1 MDDKPEAGLIKRTP
15 IDSEDD
21 EDYEDAT
28 YVPKEYI
35 FNGEEEEEEYSNVPS
50 IINQVKEEESH
61 SEEAE
66 REALEKKII
75 KKLQRDRDP
84 VGNIDYHSNGPVDPE
99 EERRAIRVLL
109 RQDDSIDGMK
119 KIADKFSIDMKRVL
133 AIKDEMEEEKKRMEH
148 EQAILMQQR
157 MMEIKNPEIPMK
169 MIIGRHLGG
178 QGMTVSLI
186 GK

>member
-1 MDDKPEAGLIKRTP
+1 
-15 IDSEDD
+15 
-21 EDYEDAT
+21 
-28 YVPKEYI
+28 
-35 FNGEEEEEEYSNVPS
+35 
-50 IINQVKEEESH
+50 VKEEESH

-157 MMEIKNPEIPMK
+157 MMEIKNPEIPRHSYKSMQYDDEDDYEDDYRPAPRRPRYDRQFDREVNSNPGND
-169 MIIGRHLGG
+169 IIRLPPLTRGP
-178 QGMTVSLI
+178 LI
-186 GK
+186 

>member
-21 EDYEDAT
+21 
-28 YVPKEYI
+28 
-35 FNGEEEEEEYSNVPS
+35 
-50 IINQVKEEESH
+50 
-61 SEEAE
+61 
-66 REALEKKII
+66 
-75 KKLQRDRDP
+75 RDP
-84 VGNIDYHSNGPVDPE
+84 VGPDVVD
-99 EERRAIRVLL
+99 IRVLL

-119 KIADKFSIDMKRVL
+119 KIADKFSIGMKRVL
-133 AIKDEMEEEKKRMEH
+133 AIKDEMEEEKRRMEH
-148 EQAILMQQR
+148 EQAMQQR
-157 MMEIKNPEIPMK
+157 MMQYDDDMK